1 MSEKEELRKESQSAA
16 NPDGLSF
23 RDYIAL
29 KMQAVAGAAGKA
41 HISSAD
47 LAEALGLNTKVLQE
61 ILNGR
66 RGGPDRRDLVIATC
80 IDPDN
85 FTQNDIEALQDYL
98 NQV

>member
-66 RGGPDRRDLVIATC
+66 RGGPDRRRSGDCPLCRAGAGC
-80 IDPDN
+80 RGD
-85 FTQNDIEALQDYL
+85 Q
-98 NQV
+98 